1 GAGPGSRS
9 RPAPVAGP
17 TPTRTT
23 ATTVARSTSSGSARA
38 ATSAR
43 LTGTAAGRTDG
54 RPRRSRPSARDQE
67 GATTMTILIPA
78 TDPRSAAERAAAASV
93 STAENDVLRRV
104 NSAHQRQGLER
115 VEITG
120 SIRYQYVRD
129 AACARYLGTVGALSP
144 LFATR

>member
-1 GAGPGSRS
+1 
-9 RPAPVAGP
+9 
-17 TPTRTT
+17 
-23 ATTVARSTSSGSARA
+23 
-38 ATSAR
+38 
-43 LTGTAAGRTDG
+43 
-54 RPRRSRPSARDQE
+54 
-67 GATTMTILIPA
+67 MTILIPA
-78 TDPRSAAERAAAASV
+78 TDPRWAAERAAAASV

-144 LFATR
+144 LFATRDEAVAWATAWQAEKPAFREVMA